1 MLSRGRHLEKMLYPK
16 STSTGHPSQT
26 IDNFDITME
35 LAEYLVLDRFT
46 TASPPARLAPPP

>member
-46 TASPPARLAPPP
+46 TASP